1 MVSSETTTSA
11 GQSKSS
17 QLLSPITSELETVR
31 GAMAG
36 MTDDASHAGQFLVDL
51 MRKMDQQRRSTFIN
65 RATRLA
71 LDLVDASQEEIRSTP
86 YEQSINIAPS
96 ACAVPDISTFANNK
110 VINIPSA
117 SFGTLTQLKRYHQQQ
132 QIQHDYEMAT
142 NIAAGAPPAHV
153 TPLLK
158 SFAHLQPPN
167 VQPSFLHHSFSRSN
181 SPSVGPP
188 TSTATPSIIRRAM
201 EIANTDDEIID
212 PV

>member
-71 LDLVDASQEEIRSTP
+71 LDLVDAI
-86 YEQSINIAPS
+86 
-96 ACAVPDISTFANNK
+96 
-110 VINIPSA
+110 
-117 SFGTLTQLKRYHQQQ
+117 
-132 QIQHDYEMAT
+132 
-142 NIAAGAPPAHV
+142 
-153 TPLLK
+153 
-158 SFAHLQPPN
+158 
-167 VQPSFLHHSFSRSN
+167 
-181 SPSVGPP
+181 
-188 TSTATPSIIRRAM
+188 
-201 EIANTDDEIID
+201 
-212 PV
+212 